1 MLATYNIAI
10 PPAVEKPLETLLATY
25 GAPVL
30 LGKKPAALFARPLWW
45 DETVCLPGARR
56 GLRFLNLA
64 RPGKNAL
71 IFVFRPALLARTLEN
86 PQVSK
91 VLADLDYP
99 GPAGSETYVA
109 GLARRFKESREFPHE
124 VGLFLGYPPSD
135 VLGFMRHRGTHCK
148 LCGLWKVYSDVERA
162 AALFEDYDRCKRR
175 LLEYLRRGG
184 TIFDEALSA
193 VAAEPL

>member
-1 MLATYNIAI
+1 M
-10 PPAVEKPLETLLATY
+10 LETLLATY

-30 LGKKPAALFARPLWW
+30 LGKKPAALFARPVGW
-45 DETVCLPGARR
+45 DETRPLPEARW
-56 GLRFLNLA
+56 GLRFLNLT
-64 RPGKNAL
+64 RPGKHAL
-71 IFVFRPALLARTLEN
+71 IFAFRPGLLAGTLEN
-86 PQVSK
+86 PQAAK
-91 VLADLDYP
+91 VLADLEYP
-99 GPAGSETYVA
+99 GPAGPETYVA

-162 AALFEDYDRCKRR
+162 AALFEEYDRCKRR
-175 LLEYLRRGG
+175 LLDYLRQGG

-193 VAAEPL
+193 LAAEPL